1 MVFIRHKDVVH
12 TPFQA
17 RVNPGTFL
25 SYNCIDKSLYFY
37 QFKAFVFYGS
47 QIVGFAGFDGFY
59 GLSPHFQDW
68 NS

>member
-1 MVFIRHKDVVH
+1 MNRTLPQMEPNHQPAAIYRSES
-12 TPFQA
+12 
-17 RVNPGTFL
+17 FL
-25 SYNCIDKSLYFY
+25 NYNCIDKSMYFY

-59 GLSPHFQDW
+59 DLSPHFQDW